1 MENNND
7 NESPKKSESADSL
20 NIDAAK
26 PVGVYVLP
34 KSNFRDRYRENS

>member
-26 PVGVYVLP
+26 PVGGIRTTKKVTL
-34 KSNFRDRYRENS
+34 D

>member
-26 PVGVYVLP
+26 PVGGIRTTALLN
-34 KSNFRDRYRENS
+34 KSNFC

>member
-20 NIDAAK
+20 NIDA
-26 PVGVYVLP
+26 
-34 KSNFRDRYRENS
+34 